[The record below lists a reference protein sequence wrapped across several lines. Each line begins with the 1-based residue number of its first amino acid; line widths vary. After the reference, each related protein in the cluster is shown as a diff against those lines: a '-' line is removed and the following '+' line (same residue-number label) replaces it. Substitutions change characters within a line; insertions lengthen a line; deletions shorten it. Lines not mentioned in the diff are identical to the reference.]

1 MATPIQSTMFGLL
14 REYNIDASSQKSSTL
29 SGVSSIQNNIFI
41 AISWFLYFPLYT
53 LAAPPA
59 TNELYVQ
66 RYIILRIS
74 YLVDKL
80 WKGEYTLRPLQ
91 SCRTGQWE
99 QFDFQEQIRF
109 RPPCKLYLCHFLP
122 TILPSSDSHL

>member
-59 TNELYVQ
+59 TNELYIQ
-66 RYIILRIS
+66 RYILLKIS

-99 QFDFQEQIRF
+99 QFDFQEQKECQQ
-109 RPPCKLYLCHFLP
+109 PHKLYFSRNYP
-122 TILPSSDSHL
+122 TILPMVDSNL